1 MAPEEIL
8 QNGIIRRYIINI
20 TRIDTGEMESYTS
33 QDFSIILQVLPFRRY
48 LVSIAAVTVDT
59 GPFSEYLTVE
69 MPEDGKCEMRYKN
82 CYEK

>member
-1 MAPEEIL
+1 MAPEEMS
-8 QNGIIRRYIINI
+8 QNGIIWQYIINI

-69 MPEDGKCEMRYKN
+69 MPEDGKSEMRYKN